1 MMAEYDDTIK
11 AIKNTEK
18 VSIDAINRQADTN
31 IVTLHKASSVLVY
44 TNHLVV
50 LIIILC
56 MVMTMWLLLGYNSC
70 LVGYDEGVKEE

>member
-1 MMAEYDDTIK
+1 MMAEYNDTIK